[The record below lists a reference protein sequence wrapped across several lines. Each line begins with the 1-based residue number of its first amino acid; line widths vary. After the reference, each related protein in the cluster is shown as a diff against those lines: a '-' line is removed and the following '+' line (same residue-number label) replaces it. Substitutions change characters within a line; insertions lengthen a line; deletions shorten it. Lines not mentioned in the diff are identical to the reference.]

1 MKIKIYSVLYFLNFY
16 LSGLL
21 IPVLSL
27 LLIEKGA
34 TLSNLSIILG
44 FYAFTVVLLELP
56 TGIMADLFGRKK
68 TFSLS
73 LVISTIGF
81 IIILFGKGFG
91 FMCLGIMFY
100 GISKALASGSFDA
113 LFIDYYIEHN
123 GKDHLHNITSRLS
136 VLEALGLSAGAVS
149 GGFFP
154 KIAAQYF
161 PALGIY
167 DLNLILRIVLSVL
180 VSAMAMIYIEET
192 KKPEST
198 ERISIKQHVI
208 NSSSLVMKNTTVICI
223 FISVFATGFFLSS
236 LETYWQPHFISLLPN
251 DNMMGLLG
259 VMAFLYLAAATI
271 GSIASNKLIKKY
283 KLNTK
288 KLYLSMRF
296 MMSLFLVATSLQT
309 KVYPFI
315 GFYSIIYMMFGMAS
329 VPEGAILNGEVP
341 NEIRASVLSVY
352 SFIFQI
358 GGLTGSLLYS
368 IIINYVSIP
377 SIWAIAACIILITVL
392 ITAKRF
398 LSHVPE
404 VLSENKSS

>member
-73 LVISTIGF
+73 LIISTIGF
-81 IIILFGKGFG
+81 IIILFGKGFL

-123 GKDHLHNITSRLS
+123 GKDHLHNITTRLS

-154 KIAAQYF
+154 KIAALYF
-161 PALGIY
+161 PSLGVY
-167 DLNLILRIVLSVL
+167 DLNLIVRIVLSLL
-180 VSAMAMIYIEET
+180 VSFMSMIYIVET
-192 KKPEST
+192 KKPEKT

-208 NSSSLVMKNTTVICI
+208 NSSNLVMKNTTVICI
-223 FISVFATGFFLSS
+223 FISVFATGIFLSS

-259 VMAFLYLAAATI
+259 VMAFLYLAAATV
-271 GSIASNKLIKKY
+271 GSIASNKLIKKH
-283 KLNTK
+283 KLNSK
-288 KLYLSMRF
+288 KLYLFMRL

-309 KVYPFI
+309 KIYPFI

-358 GGLTGSLLYS
+358 GGLSGSLIYS

-377 SIWAIAACIILITVL
+377 IIWTIAACVILVTVL
-392 ITAKRF
+392 ITAKKF
-398 LSHVPE
+398 LSHVRE
-404 VLSENKSS
+404 TITAK

>member
-1 MKIKIYSVLYFLNFY
+1 MKLKIYSVLYFLYFY

-27 LLIEKGA
+27 LLIDKGA
-34 TLSNLSIILG
+34 SLSNLSIILG
-44 FYAFTVVLLELP
+44 LYAFTVVVLELP
-56 TGIMADLFGRKK
+56 TGIMADVFGRKK
-68 TFSLS
+68 TFCLS

-81 IIILFGKGFG
+81 IIILFGNGFG
-91 FMCLGIMFY
+91 FMCLGIVFY

-113 LFIDYYIEHN
+113 LFIDYYIENN

-154 KIAAQYF
+154 EITAQYF
-161 PALGIY
+161 PALGMY
-167 DLNLILRIVLSVL
+167 DLNLIVRIVLSVL
-180 VSAMAMIYIEET
+180 VSAMAMIYIDET
-192 KKPEST
+192 KKPENT
-198 ERISIKQHVI
+198 ERISIKQHVK
-208 NSSSLVMKNTTVICI
+208 NSSSLVMKNTTVVCI

-236 LETYWQPHFISLLPN
+236 LETYWQPHFISLLPS
-251 DNMMGLLG
+251 DDLMGLLG
-259 VMAFLYLAAATI
+259 VMAFLYLAAATL
-271 GSIASNKLIKKY
+271 GSIVSNKFIKKY
-283 KLNTK
+283 KLNSK
-288 KLYLSMRF
+288 KMYLTLRLMISV
-296 MMSLFLVATSLQT
+296 FLVLTSLQT
-309 KVYPFI
+309 HVYPFI
-315 GFYSIIYMMFGMAS
+315 GFYSVIYLMFGMAN

-341 NEIRASVLSVY
+341 SEIRASVLSVY

-368 IIINYVSIP
+368 IIIKYVSIP
-377 SIWAIAACIILITVL
+377 VIWVLASGIIFVTVL

-404 VLSENKSS
+404 VLTAK

>member
-73 LVISTIGF
+73 LIISTIGF
-81 IIILFGKGFG
+81 IIILFGKGFL

-123 GKDHLHNITSRLS
+123 GKDHLHNITTRLS

-154 KIAAQYF
+154 KIAALYF
-161 PALGIY
+161 PSLGVY
-167 DLNLILRIVLSVL
+167 DLNLIVRIVLSLL
-180 VSAMAMIYIEET
+180 VSFMSMIYIVET
-192 KKPEST
+192 KKPEKT

-208 NSSSLVMKNTTVICI
+208 NSSNLVMKNTTVICI
-223 FISVFATGFFLSS
+223 FISVFATGIFLSS

-259 VMAFLYLAAATI
+259 VMAFLYLAAATV
-271 GSIASNKLIKKY
+271 GSIASNKLIKKH
-283 KLNTK
+283 KLNSK
-288 KLYLSMRF
+288 KLYLFMRL

-309 KVYPFI
+309 KIYPFI

-358 GGLTGSLLYS
+358 GGLSGSLIYS

-377 SIWAIAACIILITVL
+377 IIWTIAACVILVTVL
-392 ITAKRF
+392 ITAKKF

-404 VLSENKSS
+404 TITAK

>member
-73 LVISTIGF
+73 LIISTIGF
-81 IIILFGKGFG
+81 IIILFGKGFL

-123 GKDHLHNITSRLS
+123 GKDHLHNITTRLS

-154 KIAAQYF
+154 KIAALYF
-161 PALGIY
+161 PSLGVY
-167 DLNLILRIVLSVL
+167 DLNLIVRIVLSLL
-180 VSAMAMIYIEET
+180 VSFMSMIYIVET
-192 KKPEST
+192 KKPEKT

-208 NSSSLVMKNTTVICI
+208 NSSNLVMKNTTVICI
-223 FISVFATGFFLSS
+223 FISVFATGIFLSS

-259 VMAFLYLAAATI
+259 VMAFLYLAAATV
-271 GSIASNKLIKKY
+271 GSIASNKLIKKH
-283 KLNTK
+283 KLNSK
-288 KLYLSMRF
+288 KLYLFMRL

-309 KVYPFI
+309 KIYPFI

-358 GGLTGSLLYS
+358 GGLSGSLIYS

-377 SIWAIAACIILITVL
+377 IIWTIAACIILVTVL
-392 ITAKRF
+392 ITAKKF

-404 VLSENKSS
+404 TITAK

>member
-73 LVISTIGF
+73 LIISTIGF
-81 IIILFGKGFG
+81 LIILFGKGFL

-123 GKDHLHNITSRLS
+123 GKDHLHNITTRLS

-154 KIAAQYF
+154 KIAALYF
-161 PALGIY
+161 PSLGVY
-167 DLNLILRIVLSVL
+167 DLNLIVRIVLSLL
-180 VSAMAMIYIEET
+180 VSFMSMIYIVET
-192 KKPEST
+192 KKPEKT

-208 NSSSLVMKNTTVICI
+208 NSSNLVMKNTTVICI
-223 FISVFATGFFLSS
+223 FISVFATGIFLSS

-259 VMAFLYLAAATI
+259 VMAFLYLAAATV
-271 GSIASNKLIKKY
+271 GSIASNKLIKKH
-283 KLNTK
+283 KLNSK
-288 KLYLSMRF
+288 KLYLFMRL

-309 KVYPFI
+309 KIYPFI

-358 GGLTGSLLYS
+358 GGLSGSLIYS

-377 SIWAIAACIILITVL
+377 IIWTIAACVILVTVL
-392 ITAKRF
+392 ITAKKF
-398 LSHVPE
+398 LSHVRE
-404 VLSENKSS
+404 IITAK

>member
-73 LVISTIGF
+73 LIISTIGF
-81 IIILFGKGFG
+81 IIILFGKGFL

-123 GKDHLHNITSRLS
+123 GKDHLHNITTRLS

-154 KIAAQYF
+154 KISALYF
-161 PALGIY
+161 PALGMY
-167 DLNLILRIVLSVL
+167 DLNLIVRIVLSLL
-180 VSAMAMIYIEET
+180 VSCMSMIYIVET
-192 KKPEST
+192 KKPEKT

-208 NSSSLVMKNTTVICI
+208 NSSNLVMKNTTVICI
-223 FISVFATGFFLSS
+223 FISVFATGIFLSS

-259 VMAFLYLAAATI
+259 VMAFLYLAAATV
-271 GSIASNKLIKKY
+271 GSIASNKLIKKH
-283 KLNTK
+283 KLNSK
-288 KLYLSMRF
+288 KLYLFMRL

-309 KVYPFI
+309 KIYPFI

-352 SFIFQI
+352 SFVFQI
-358 GGLTGSLLYS
+358 GGLSGSLIYS

-377 SIWAIAACIILITVL
+377 IIWTIAACIILVTVL
-392 ITAKRF
+392 ITAKKF

-404 VLSENKSS
+404 TLTAK

>member
-73 LVISTIGF
+73 LIISTIGF
-81 IIILFGKGFG
+81 IIILFGKGFL

-123 GKDHLHNITSRLS
+123 GKDHLHNITTRLS

-154 KIAAQYF
+154 KIAALYF
-161 PALGIY
+161 PSLGVY
-167 DLNLILRIVLSVL
+167 DLNLIVRIVLSLL
-180 VSAMAMIYIEET
+180 VSFMSMIYIVET
-192 KKPEST
+192 KKPEKT

-208 NSSSLVMKNTTVICI
+208 NSSNLVMKNTTVICI
-223 FISVFATGFFLSS
+223 FISVFATGIFLSS

-259 VMAFLYLAAATI
+259 VMAFLYLAAATV
-271 GSIASNKLIKKY
+271 GSIASNKLIKKH
-283 KLNTK
+283 KLNSK
-288 KLYLSMRF
+288 KLYLFMRL

-309 KVYPFI
+309 KIYPFI

-358 GGLTGSLLYS
+358 GGLSGSLIYS

-377 SIWAIAACIILITVL
+377 IIWTIAACIILVTVL
-392 ITAKRF
+392 ITANKF

-404 VLSENKSS
+404 TITAK

>member
-73 LVISTIGF
+73 LIISTIGF
-81 IIILFGKGFG
+81 IIILFGKGFL

-123 GKDHLHNITSRLS
+123 GKDHLHNITTRLS

-154 KIAAQYF
+154 KIAALYF
-161 PALGIY
+161 PSLGVY
-167 DLNLILRIVLSVL
+167 DLNLIVRIVLSLL
-180 VSAMAMIYIEET
+180 VSFMSMIYIVET
-192 KKPEST
+192 KKPEKT

-208 NSSSLVMKNTTVICI
+208 NSSNLVMKNTTVICI
-223 FISVFATGFFLSS
+223 FISVFATGIFLSS

-259 VMAFLYLAAATI
+259 VMAFLYLAAATV
-271 GSIASNKLIKKY
+271 GSIASNKLIKKH
-283 KLNTK
+283 KLNSK
-288 KLYLSMRF
+288 KLYLFMRL

-309 KVYPFI
+309 KIYPFI

-358 GGLTGSLLYS
+358 GGLSGSLIYS

-377 SIWAIAACIILITVL
+377 IIWTIAACVILVTVL
-392 ITAKRF
+392 ITAKKF
-398 LSHVPE
+398 LSHVRE
-404 VLSENKSS
+404 IITAK

>member
-73 LVISTIGF
+73 LIISTIGF
-81 IIILFGKGFG
+81 IIILFGKGFL

-123 GKDHLHNITSRLS
+123 GKDHLHNITTRLS

-154 KIAAQYF
+154 KIAALYF
-161 PALGIY
+161 PSLGVY
-167 DLNLILRIVLSVL
+167 DLNLIVRIVLSLL
-180 VSAMAMIYIEET
+180 VSFMSMIYIVET
-192 KKPEST
+192 KKPEKT

-208 NSSSLVMKNTTVICI
+208 NSSNLVMKNTTVICI
-223 FISVFATGFFLSS
+223 FISVFATGIFLSS

-259 VMAFLYLAAATI
+259 VMAFLYLAAATV
-271 GSIASNKLIKKY
+271 GSIASNKLIKKH
-283 KLNTK
+283 KLNSK
-288 KLYLSMRF
+288 KLYLFMRL

-309 KVYPFI
+309 KIYPFI
-315 GFYSIIYMMFGMAS
+315 GFYSIIYMMFGMAR

-358 GGLTGSLLYS
+358 GGLSGSLIYS

-377 SIWAIAACIILITVL
+377 IIWTIAACIILVTVL
-392 ITAKRF
+392 ITAKKF

-404 VLSENKSS
+404 TITAK

>member
-44 FYAFTVVLLELP
+44 LYAFTVVLLELP
-56 TGIMADLFGRKK
+56 TGIMADIFGRKK
-68 TFSLS
+68 TFCLS

-81 IIILFGKGFG
+81 VIILLGKGFG
-91 FMCLGIMFY
+91 FMCMGIMFY
-100 GISKALASGSFDA
+100 GLSKALASGSFDA
-113 LFIDYYIEHN
+113 LFIDYYIEQN

-149 GGFFP
+149 GGLFP

-167 DLNLILRIVLSVL
+167 DLNLILRIVLSL
-180 VSAMAMIYIEET
+180 IVSVMAMIYIEET
-192 KKPEST
+192 KKPENT

-259 VMAFLYLAAATI
+259 VMAFLYLAAATL

-283 KLNTK
+283 KFNSK
-288 KLYLSMRF
+288 KMYLSMRLL
-296 MMSLFLVATSLQT
+296 MSVFLVATSLQT
-309 KVYPFI
+309 NVYPFI
-315 GFYSIIYMMFGMAS
+315 GFYSIIYLVFGMAS

-341 NEIRASVLSVY
+341 SRIRASVLSVY
-352 SFIFQI
+352 SFIFQV
-358 GGLTGSLLYS
+358 GGLSGSLLYS
-368 IIINYVSIP
+368 IIIKYVSIP
-377 SIWAIAACIILITVL
+377 DIWSIAACIILVTVL
-392 ITAKRF
+392 ITAKKF
-398 LSHVPE
+398 LSHVSE
-404 VLSENKSS
+404 VLTAK